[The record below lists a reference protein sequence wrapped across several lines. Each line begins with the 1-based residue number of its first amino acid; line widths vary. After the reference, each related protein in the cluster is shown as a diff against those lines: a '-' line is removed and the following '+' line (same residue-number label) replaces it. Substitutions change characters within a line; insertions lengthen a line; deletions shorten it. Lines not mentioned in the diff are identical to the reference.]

1 MPSRAGRTVSAPSA
15 APSGERPR
23 EVVLALDV
31 GTTAVK
37 VVAVGVDR
45 PWRHLVEREYPLSE
59 PHPGW
64 QVQDADEV
72 ARACLSALTECV
84 TMVGPDR
91 VLGLALST
99 AMHGLVGISRD
110 GLPTTPVITWADA
123 RASDEARALRDTTE
137 GRLLHHTTGTP
148 VHPMTPLLKLRWFG
162 QHSPETTRATA
173 RWLDL
178 KAFIVLRLT
187 GRAATELSSASGSG
201 LLDIRHLTWF
211 APALEYAGTTADR
224 LPDLLSPTAT
234 LPLAPDVAT
243 ATGLPSGLPV
253 VLGGADGPL
262 GNLGT
267 GATRPSGPGLS
278 LGTSGAL
285 RMVVHQPPDT
295 LDPALFCYVLTE
307 STWVVGG
314 AVSNGGIVIRWA
326 GELLTPGIDDDAA
339 MLALAEGV
347 APGSDGLVV
356 LPYLLSE
363 RAPLWDP
370 DVEGAVLG
378 LRRRHGRGHLVRATV
393 EGVAMQLSAVLS
405 RLEALHPVEVLRGT
419 GGTLRSPLWRAV
431 LADALGR
438 PIEVSGA
445 AEGTAVGAAA
455 LGLVGLGRAEDPL
468 AARDVLADPSED
480 TPEVHEPDPARVAV
494 YAGLRERTADLLDRL
509 APVRAFLTEDINPRA
524 TPHPATEVTP
534 SP

>member
-1 MPSRAGRTVSAPSA
+1 MSTPTA
-15 APSGERPR
+15 APSGDRPR

-59 PHPGW
+59 PRPGW

-84 TMVGPDR
+84 EVIGADR

-99 AMHGLVGISRD
+99 AMHGLVGVSRD
-110 GLPTTPVITWADA
+110 DIPTTPVITWADA
-123 RASDEARALRDTTE
+123 RASAEARALRGTTE
-137 GRLLHHTTGTP
+137 GRMLHHTTGTP

-178 KAFIVLRLT
+178 KAFVVLRLT

-201 LLDIRHLTWF
+201 LLDIRRLEWF
-211 APALEYAGTTADR
+211 DPALEYAGTTADR

-234 LPLAPDVAT
+234 LPLARDVAA

-267 GATRPSGPGLS
+267 GATRPSRPGLS

-307 STWVVGG
+307 SIWVVGG

-339 MLALAEGV
+339 VLALAEDI

-370 DVEGAVLG
+370 DVQGAVLG
-378 LRRRHGRGHLVRATV
+378 LRRRHGRGHLVRAAV
-393 EGVAMQLSAVLS
+393 EGVALQLSAVLS
-405 RLEALHPVEVLRGT
+405 RLEALHPVEGLRGT

-431 LADALGR
+431 LADALGH
-438 PIEVSGA
+438 PIEVVGA

-455 LGLVGLGRAEDPL
+455 LGLVGLGRAEHPI
-468 AARDVLADPSED
+468 AARDVLADPMQD
-480 TPEVHEPDPARVAV
+480 IPEIHEPDPARVAV
-494 YAGLRERTADLLDRL
+494 YAGLRERTVELLDRL
-509 APVRAFLTEDINPRA
+509 APVRALLSEDLSTGPDTLPGARPRTEPDVP
-524 TPHPATEVTP
+524 PLP
-534 SP
+534 